1 MMRRGSVGK
10 NEGRIIS
17 SWFDTAAREID
28 IPDLMKFSNY
38 SFRVL
43 AFNKEGDGPLG
54 APHFCMTAEDVPDAP
69 EGIKALQISPKTVLV
84 SWKPPLRP
92 NGVVE
97 RYDLEIKEHSA
108 NAFPSLSSASDTLAS
123 AFPLSRGRTE
133 TKKVKTLPGRKT
145 VSTFQ
150 DAVPGWVYEFSVSA
164 STSAGQ
170 GQQTAPF
177 ILTLEQ
183 NVPARIASW
192 GTNLETTVGSSLLLE
207 CLRFGLPNPN
217 LTWGDEYNTL
227 INFNDRVVA
236 KDDGS
241 LVISDVTRGD
251 SGKYTCN
258 VANSHG
264 NDAITYSITVRSSP
278 KPPKLQATKASTSNI
293 SLQFVVMDDGG
304 SPVRG
309 FLLRLHRVR
318 GNVNDVAIPSDQDV
332 AAQSAVIGGDFDN
345 EIMPTNSFDEL
356 IVDGFP
362 KHRPESHIIEVSRE
376 INSYTVEGL
385 ACGSSYS
392 VAISAWNSAGHGK
405 YSEQII
411 VRTEGTKPQV
421 PDSRTVLD
429 VNSTYAIFHVDR
441 WTGASC
447 PVLYFVAKY
456 KEEAWKT
463 WAPISRAGKDVRSP
477 IILDDL
483 RPATAYEL
491 SIRAVSEAGET
502 VFQHRFFTLNILG
515 VAVAGEASVK
525 GDSDG
530 PSFSDV
536 RIMTPTILSIVAVAV
551 TVASVYV
558 FLRRRRIPEERVE
571 MAQMKGNTYQEYMLK
586 YYTLLGKQAAE
597 RASVADDKSE

>member
-1 MMRRGSVGK
+1 
-10 NEGRIIS
+10 
-17 SWFDTAAREID
+17 
-28 IPDLMKFSNY
+28 
-38 SFRVL
+38 
-43 AFNKEGDGPLG
+43 
-54 APHFCMTAEDVPDAP
+54 
-69 EGIKALQISPKTVLV
+69 
-84 SWKPPLRP
+84 
-92 NGVVE
+92 
-97 RYDLEIKEHSA
+97 
-108 NAFPSLSSASDTLAS
+108 
-123 AFPLSRGRTE
+123 
-133 TKKVKTLPGRKT
+133 
-145 VSTFQ
+145 TFQ

-264 NDAITYSITVRSSP
+264 NDAITYSITVR
-278 KPPKLQATKASTSNI
+278 
-293 SLQFVVMDDGG
+293 
-304 SPVRG
+304 
-309 FLLRLHRVR
+309 
-318 GNVNDVAIPSDQDV
+318 
-332 AAQSAVIGGDFDN
+332 
-345 EIMPTNSFDEL
+345 
-356 IVDGFP
+356 
-362 KHRPESHIIEVSRE
+362 
-376 INSYTVEGL
+376 
-385 ACGSSYS
+385 
-392 VAISAWNSAGHGK
+392 
-405 YSEQII
+405 
-411 VRTEGTKPQV
+411 
-421 PDSRTVLD
+421 
-429 VNSTYAIFHVDR
+429 
-441 WTGASC
+441 
-447 PVLYFVAKY
+447 
-456 KEEAWKT
+456 
-463 WAPISRAGKDVRSP
+463 ISRAGKDVRSP

-558 FLRRRRIPEERVE
+558 FLRR
-571 MAQMKGNTYQEYMLK
+571 
-586 YYTLLGKQAAE
+586 
-597 RASVADDKSE
+597 